1 MMNKPCPFCGGE
13 PFFLDNDGVVLDS
26 LQKMWG

>member
-13 PFFLDNDGVVLDS
+13 PFFLDNDWVVLDS